1 MEIWLA
7 ILLLVVVAVVCGA
20 VGFFMGISH
29 RKKVAEG
36 EIGSAEQEA
45 KRIVSEALKTAEA
58 KKKETILEGKDEL
71 HRLRKES

>member
-36 EIGSAEQEA
+36 EIGSAEQLSL
-45 KRIVSEALKTAEA
+45 IHISEPT
-58 KKKETILEGKDEL
+58 
-71 HRLRKES
+71 RL